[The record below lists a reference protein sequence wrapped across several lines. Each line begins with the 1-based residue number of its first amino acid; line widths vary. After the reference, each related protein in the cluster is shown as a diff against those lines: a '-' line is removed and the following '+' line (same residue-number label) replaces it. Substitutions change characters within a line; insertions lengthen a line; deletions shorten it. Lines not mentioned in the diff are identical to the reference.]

1 MFNWLLARPEVS
13 GDDQLKR
20 CLWDHQRAGG
30 FENALAQIQNDFL
43 TSPNPERK
51 DRLDRFQAALSAR
64 DVEAAVRRA
73 AIVTE
78 HGRSRIPSAVH
89 LPQHVLAAAG
99 EELMIRF
106 PSERVCPTAFH
117 ARKGTNSRLQN
128 LEQQWTKERHYTTHI
143 VRGAK
148 AEEAFPEFIARRG
161 RPLS

>member
-1 MFNWLLARPEVS
+1 VVPAAVVADEELVSSSRPVALDRAKPARPQASTPVRS
-13 GDDQLKR
+13 GDASG
-20 CLWDHQRAGG
+20 H
-30 FENALAQIQNDFL
+30 
-43 TSPNPERK
+43 
-51 DRLDRFQAALSAR
+51 SAR